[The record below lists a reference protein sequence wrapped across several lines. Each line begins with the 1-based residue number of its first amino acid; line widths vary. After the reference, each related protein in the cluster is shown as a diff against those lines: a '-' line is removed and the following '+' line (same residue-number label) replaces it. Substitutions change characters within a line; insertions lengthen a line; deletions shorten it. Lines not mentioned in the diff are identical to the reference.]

1 MCPAGCL
8 KIKFPTNLPAGR
20 QGHKEHKEC
29 HSPTVIKLLYMLQAA
44 WKKNDKKAT
53 TLIIVFSVI
62 VFSAIVLLSRVK
74 WSVNLGFDVHL
85 FAKANAVINSGVAL
99 LLIISL
105 VVVKNKMYLL
115 HKKLMM
121 TAMVL
126 SILFL
131 VSYICHHLF
140 AGETRFGDINHDG
153 ILSEEEKAAVGSTR
167 IIYYILL
174 GTHIPLAG
182 IILPF
187 ILFSAYRAMTGEFEK
202 HKKLVRITWPI
213 WFYVAV
219 TGVLVY
225 WMISPYYQ

>member
-1 MCPAGCL
+1 
-8 KIKFPTNLPAGR
+8 
-20 QGHKEHKEC
+20 
-29 HSPTVIKLLYMLQAA
+29 MLQAA
-44 WKKNDKKAT
+44 WKKNDKKAK
-53 TLIIVFSVI
+53 TLIFTFSAIVFA
-62 VFSAIVLLSRVK
+62 AIVLLSRITLK
-74 WSVNLGFDVHL
+74 VNPGFDVHL
-85 FAKANAVINSGVAL
+85 FAKANAVINSCVAA
-99 LLIISL
+99 LLIIAL
-105 VVVKNKMYLL
+105 IAVKQKKYLL

-121 TAMVL
+121 TAMIL

-153 ILSEEEKAAVGSTR
+153 IVTDMEKTAVGSSR
-167 IIYYILL
+167 IIYYIIL

-187 ILFSAYRAMTGEFEK
+187 ILFSAYRALTGEFDK

-219 TGVLVY
+219 TGVVVY
-225 WMISPYYQ
+225 WMISPYYN